1 MSHTLSPELAQDYT
15 RLTDYFQALDAQG
28 IAIAYSGGVD
38 STLLLK
44 AACEVSSRPVLAVI
58 LETELHPH
66 SEIETAVAMAKKLG
80 AECTVIH
87 VDEFQDPQILQNPV
101 NRCYLCKHLLFTQLQ
116 QLAHAN
122 GRMAVCDG
130 TNKDDEKQYRPGMLV
145 LQELGIHSPLRE
157 LGFTKQRIR
166 ELSAALSL
174 PTASMPSAPCLATR
188 LPYGAFLDRKLLATI
203 HEGEEF
209 ILQMGF
215 YNVRLRYHDPIL
227 RIEVDRTS
235 FSDLLAKSEEIV
247 AEMKRLGFLYIT
259 LDLEGFRSGSM
270 DVSLSTSP
278 AADPS

>member
-1 MSHTLSPELAQDYT
+1 MPHTLSSELAQDYA
-15 RLTDYFQALDAQG
+15 RLTDYFRALDAKG
-28 IAIAYSGGVD
+28 IGIAYSGGVD

-87 VDEFQDPQILQNPV
+87 VDEFQDPQILKNPV

-122 GRMAVCDG
+122 GRNAVCDG

-145 LQELGIHSPLRE
+145 LKELGIYSPLRE

-166 ELSAALSL
+166 ELSAALLL

-188 LPYGAFLDRKLLATI
+188 LPYGAFLDRELLSII

-209 ILQMGF
+209 IRQMGF

-227 RIEVDRTS
+227 RIEVDRAS
-235 FSDLLAKSEEIV
+235 FPDLLTKSEEV
-247 AEMKRLGFLYIT
+247 VSEMKRLGFLYIT

>member
-1 MSHTLSPELAQDYT
+1 METPHTLSPALRQDYD
-15 RLTDYFQALDAQG
+15 RLLEYFHTLDADG
-28 IAIAYSGGVD
+28 ICIAYSGGVD

-44 AACEVSSRPVLAVI
+44 AACEASSHPVLAVI

-66 SEIETAVAMAKKLG
+66 SEIESAITMATQLG
-80 AECTVIH
+80 AKCRVIH

-122 GRMAVCDG
+122 GRKAVCDG
-130 TNKDDEKQYRPGMLV
+130 TNKDDENQYRPGMRV
-145 LQELGIHSPLRE
+145 LEELGIHSPLRE

-188 LPYGAFLDRKLLATI
+188 LPYGAFLDRKLLARL
-203 HEGEEF
+203 HKGEDF
-209 ILQMGF
+209 IRQMGF
-215 YNVRLRYHDPIL
+215 YNVRLRFHDPIL
-227 RIEVDRTS
+227 RIEIDRTS
-235 FSDLLAKSEEIV
+235 FSNFLSKSDAIT

-270 DVSLSTSP
+270 DVQVQK
-278 AADPS
+278 